1 MKTKLNWSTIAAIVG
16 TIVGCLGLLYG
27 FGKDKELKIIQERA
41 NAPHFVVR
49 KLKIDAFG
57 ASYPEGKPSYYDYRE
72 KSASL
77 NDRLFEME
85 VFEEKIPQNYPDNR
99 PVGVILRNEG
109 CSIRFFELFCSVPHV
124 FEESEW
130 NKNEY
135 EFRFLLKKD
144 QIGKG
149 LRFSLWY
156 ETSNGFQ
163 GKQIWELK
171 RGTKHITR
179 IKPRSN
185 EK

>member
-1 MKTKLNWSTIAAIVG
+1 V
-16 TIVGCLGLLYG
+16 
-27 FGKDKELKIIQERA
+27 KDKELKIIQERA

-49 KLKIDAFG
+49 KLTIDAFG
-57 ASYPEGKPSYYDYRE
+57 SGKHKGKISYSYRE
-72 KSASL
+72 KTASL

-85 VFEEKIPQNYPDNR
+85 VFEEKIPQNYPNNR

-109 CSIRFFELFCSVPHV
+109 CTIRFFKIFCSEPHV
-124 FEESEW
+124 FQESEW

-144 QIGKG
+144 QIGKD

-156 ETSNGFQ
+156 ETNNGFQ

-179 IKPRSN
+179 IKPRSI